1 MVKKYGI
8 VIISHSADLAYS
20 VHQIIQEVAR
30 DVAITHA
37 GGTDDG
43 KIGTSFEKVSTAFET
58 NEADHIYAFYDLGS
72 AKMNI
77 ETIMEISDKE
87 ILLFDVPILEGAYAT
102 AAQLQMDES
111 IAVINKNLETII
123 VK

>member
-1 MVKKYGI
+1 MTKKYGI
-8 VIISHSADLAYS
+8 VIISHSPDVAYGI
-20 VHQIIQEVAR
+20 HQIIQEVAR

-43 KIGTSFEKVSTAFET
+43 EIGTSFEKVSTAFET
-58 NEADHIYAFYDLGS
+58 NEADYLYAFYDLGS

-87 ILLFDVPILEGAYAT
+87 ILLFDVPILEGAYVT

-111 IAVINKNLETII
+111 IDVINKNLETII

>member
-1 MVKKYGI
+1 MTKKYGI
-8 VIISHSADLAYS
+8 VIISHSADVAYG
-20 VHQIIQEVAR
+20 VHQIIKEVAQ

-43 KIGTSFEKVSTAFET
+43 EIGTSFEKVSIAFET

-77 ETIMEISDKE
+77 ETVIEISDKE
-87 ILLFDVPILEGAYAT
+87 ILLFDVPILEGAYVT

-111 IAVINKNLETII
+111 IDVINANLKTII

>member
-1 MVKKYGI
+1 MTKKYGI
-8 VIISHSADLAYS
+8 VIVSHSADVAYGI
-20 VHQIIQEVAR
+20 HQLIQEVAR
-30 DVAITHA
+30 DVAITHV

-77 ETIMEISDKE
+77 ETIQEISDKE
-87 ILLFDVPILEGAYAT
+87 IILFDVPILEGAYIT

-111 IAVINKNLETII
+111 TQKINENLKTII
-123 VK
+123 IK

>member
-8 VIISHSADLAYS
+8 VIISHSADLAYGI
-20 VHQIIQEVAR
+20 HQIIKEVAR
-30 DVAITHA
+30 DVAITYT

-72 AKMNI
+72 AKINI
-77 ETIMEISDKE
+77 ETIIEISDKE
-87 ILLFDVPILEGAYAT
+87 IILFDVPILEGAYAT

>member
-8 VIISHSADLAYS
+8 VIISHSADLAYG
-20 VHQIIQEVAR
+20 VHQIIKEVAR
-30 DVAITHA
+30 DVAITYT
-37 GGTDDG
+37 GGTDNG

-87 ILLFDVPILEGAYAT
+87 IILFDVPILEGAYVT
-102 AAQLQMDES
+102 AAQLQMDEN

>member
-8 VIISHSADLAYS
+8 VIISHSANLAYGI
-20 VHQIIQEVAR
+20 HQIIKEVAR
-30 DVAITHA
+30 DVAITYT

-87 ILLFDVPILEGAYAT
+87 IILFDVPILEGAYAT